1 MRDPRQTTFFLDLA
15 LTNNTLDIYYIRRA
29 ILTAIEE
36 NLDKFHGVF
45 LDLGCGDMPY
55 KPLIFS
61 GKTKVKQYIGIDIE
75 TGKIDYDVKP
85 DYFWDG
91 QVIPLPDQSVECVMS
106 TEVFEHCPDLLS
118 VMKEIKRVLKP
129 GGFVFFTVP
138 FLWPLH
144 EAPYD
149 EFRYTPYSLE
159 RIIRNAGFGRVILK
173 PTGGWNESMGQMLG
187 LWVTRAPMNFHV
199 RKVLKVLCRP
209 FVWMLVRKKKKKK
222 DFVFEDLMM
231 ITGITGLAYKN
242 D

>member
-1 MRDPRQTTFFLDLA
+1 MRDWRQTAFFLDLF
-15 LTNNTLDIYYIRRA
+15 LNNSTLDIYYIRRS
-29 ILTAIEE
+29 ILNSIEE

-55 KPLIFS
+55 KPLLLS
-61 GKTKVKQYIGIDIE
+61 NKTKIEKYIGIDIAS
-75 TGKIDYDVKP
+75 GKIDYDIKP

-91 QVIPLPDQSVECVMS
+91 NKIPLADASVDCVMS

-144 EAPYD
+144 EVPYD

-159 RIIRNAGFGRVILK
+159 RIIRNAGFDKVSLK
-173 PTGGWNESMGQMLG
+173 PTGGWNESLGQMLG
-187 LWVTRAPMNFHV
+187 LWVTRSPMNFHL
-199 RKVLKVLCRP
+199 RKVLKVLFWP
-209 FVWMLVRKKKKKK
+209 LVWLLVRKRKKKKTI
-222 DFVFEDLMM
+222 VFEDSMM
-231 ITGITGLAYKN
+231 ITGITGTAYKGE
-242 D
+242 